1 MNAIVLPLP
10 RLRASSWRDKMQAC
24 LFLGAL
30 TICLTGMLA
39 GALHAGDAQ
48 HVALCAL
55 PLALLL
61 VVLP

>member
-1 MNAIVLPLP
+1 MNAIVLRQPWRLP
-10 RLRASSWRDKMQAC
+10 STWLGKVCAC
-24 LFLGAL
+24 LGFGAL